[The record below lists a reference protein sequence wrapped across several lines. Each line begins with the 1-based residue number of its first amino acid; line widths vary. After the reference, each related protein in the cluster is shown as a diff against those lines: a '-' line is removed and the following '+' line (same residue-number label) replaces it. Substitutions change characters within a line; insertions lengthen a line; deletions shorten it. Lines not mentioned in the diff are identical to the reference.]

1 MSKTGRGHIF
11 QIFSSVTLIVLL
23 SKAVGFIKQMVTASA
38 FGATA
43 ETDVVFLAE
52 GVIGNIQYVLVQ
64 VLLTAFTATYIHS
77 KSEDE
82 KRAKQFAMDSA
93 KAFSI
98 IAAVLALLVL
108 IGAPVISQVIAPSY
122 TSEQSA
128 ELAGYLRLFAP
139 ALVCFVWIAISHAL
153 LNSNQRFIPGELIG
167 INQSVILIALVV
179 LFGAVWG
186 VKVLA
191 VGFCLYTVW
200 NTLYL
205 IFVSRRYWGRSV
217 GNPFGNPA
225 VQQLLKMSG
234 PLLLGYSMVYINQQV
249 DKILSSGLQAGT
261 VTAMGYAAVLSNL
274 VGTFITTF
282 CSILFTYIT
291 TSISKGDDAGAGKLT
306 VNASILLSV
315 GFLPISILTIL
326 CAEDV
331 VAIVYGHGAF
341 DAESVKVASMAL
353 VGYGFMF
360 VPLVFRELFSR
371 FQYGYQRSK
380 QPMINSTLGILL
392 NIALSIALSRIWGIF
407 GITFASSVS
416 VVLCGI
422 LNALTARKCNPSL
435 TFWPLLRRIPVMIIA
450 GVVCGL
456 IAYGCRLA
464 LVDQTPLVRFL
475 LTSLAGGVVYLLI
488 VGPGFIGLLRRQ
500 KFL

>member
-1 MSKTGRGHIF
+1 MAKVGREHTF
-11 QIFSSVTLIVLL
+11 RIFSSVTLIVLL

-77 KSEDE
+77 KAEDE

-93 KAFSI
+93 KAFST

-108 IGAPVISQVIAPSY
+108 IGAPVISQMIAPSY

-205 IFVSRRYWGRSV
+205 IFVSRQYWGKAV
-217 GNPFGNPA
+217 GNPFDNPA

-261 VTAMGYAAVLSNL
+261 VTAMGYATVLSNL

-291 TSISKGDDAGAGKLT
+291 TRISKGDDEGAGKLT

-341 DAESVKVASMAL
+341 DADSVKVASMAL
-353 VGYGFMF
+353 VGYGCMF
-360 VPLVFRELFSR
+360 VPSVFKELFSR
-371 FQYGYQRSK
+371 FQYAYQKSK

-392 NIALSIALSRIWGIF
+392 NITLSIILCRFLGVL
-407 GITFASSVS
+407 GITLASSIS
-416 VVLCGI
+416 EGLCGV
-422 LNALTARKCNPSL
+422 LNTLTARKCNRSL
-435 TFWPLLRRIPVMIIA
+435 TFGPLLRRLPVMTIA
-450 GVVCGL
+450 GIVCGL
-456 IAYGCRLA
+456 AANWCRLA

>member
-1 MSKTGRGHIF
+1 MSKMGRRHIF
-11 QIFSSVTLIVLL
+11 QIFSSVTLIVLV
-23 SKAVGFIKQMVTASA
+23 SKVAGFIKQMVTASA

-77 KSEDE
+77 KAEDE

-93 KAFSI
+93 KSFSL
-98 IAAVLALLVL
+98 IAAILTLLVL
-108 IGAPVISQVIAPSY
+108 IGAPVISRVIAPSY
-122 TSEQSA
+122 SAEQSA

-139 ALVCFVWIAISHAL
+139 ALVCFVWLAISHAL
-153 LNSNQRFIPGELIG
+153 LNANRRFIPGELIG

-186 VKVLA
+186 VKILA
-191 VGFCLYTVW
+191 IGFCLYTVW

-205 IFVSRRYWGRSV
+205 IFVSRGYWGRAA

-225 VQQLLKMSG
+225 VQRLLKMSG

-249 DKILSSGLQAGT
+249 DKILSSGLLAGT

-282 CSILFTYIT
+282 CSILFTYVT
-291 TSISKGDDAGAGKLT
+291 THISKGDDEGAGKLT
-306 VNASILLSV
+306 VNASVLLSA

-353 VGYGFMF
+353 VGYGYMF

-371 FQYGYQRSK
+371 FQYGYQQSRR
-380 QPMINSTLGILL
+380 PMINSTFGILL
-392 NIALSIALSRIWGIF
+392 NIALSIILCRFCGVL

-416 VVLCGI
+416 VMLCGV
-422 LNALTARKCNPSL
+422 LNTLTARKCNPSL
-435 TFWPLLRRIPVMIIA
+435 TFGPLLRRVPVMIIA
-450 GVVCGL
+450 GIVCGL
-456 IAYGCRLA
+456 VAHWCRLA
-464 LVDQTPLVRFL
+464 LMAQAPLVRFL
-475 LTSLAGGVVYLLI
+475 LTSLAGGVVYCSISAPCLI
-488 VGPGFIGLLRRQ
+488 KLLRHE
-500 KFL
+500 KLI